1 MRKAKGAMV
10 HFIGIGGA
18 GMAPIA
24 EILLERGIPVSGSD
38 LGSNDCTRR
47 LAEKGATILT
57 GHATSNIAEGVG
69 KVVVSSAIRQS
80 NPEWIAAVTRGIPV
94 VHRGDML
101 ASLVN
106 PSYGIAVTGSHG
118 KTTTTSM
125 VASLLVSAGL
135 DPTCVVGGR
144 VSSFPGCALV
154 GRSRYFVT
162 EADESDGSFMKLAP
176 RLRIVTNIDREH
188 MDFYGTF
195 DNLIQAF
202 STYLDAG
209 EEGGI
214 GILCVDD
221 PGVAALLERINTVPL
236 TYGLCSS
243 ARVRAENI
251 VHEGIGSSFDVRVD
265 GALWGRFSLQV
276 PGMHNILNALAAICA
291 GICLEISPDLMR
303 QSLSRFESVGR
314 RFTLLGEK
322 DGVVVVDDYGHH
334 PTEIRATLAAARLAY
349 PSRRIVA
356 VFQPH
361 RFTRVRDLQNAFI
374 ESFSDADK
382 ILVTEI
388 YSAGEDPIPGIGSEG
403 LYKKMRDRWNDR
415 VDYEPR
421 RDRWVE
427 RLNGM
432 LKPGDLLLTLG
443 AGDITRLGK
452 DYLLWQPRSVSA
464 RASESVSA

>member
-38 LGSNDCTRR
+38 QGANECTRR
-47 LAEKGATILT
+47 LAEKGATIFS
-57 GHATSNIAEGVG
+57 GHSADHLSADVG
-69 KVVVSSAIRQS
+69 KVVVSSAIRHS
-80 NPEWIAAVTRGIPV
+80 NPEWIAAVTRGIPI
-94 VHRGDML
+94 VHRGEML

-209 EEGGI
+209 DEGGI
-214 GILCVDD
+214 GILCIDD
-221 PGVAALLERINTVPL
+221 PGVAALIERISTIPL
-236 TYGLCSS
+236 TYGLSS
-243 ARVRAENI
+243 AARVRAENI
-251 VHEGIGSSFDVRVD
+251 VHEGVGSSFDVRVD
-265 GALWGRFSLQV
+265 GACWGRFSLHV

-303 QSLSRFESVGR
+303 QALSRFESVGR
-314 RFTLLGEK
+314 RFTLLGER
-322 DGVVVVDDYGHH
+322 DGVIVVDDYGHH

-349 PSRRIVA
+349 PGRRIVA

-403 LYKKMRDRWNDR
+403 LYRKMRDRWDDR

-464 RASESVSA
+464 HASDAVSA

>member
-221 PGVAALLERINTVPL
+221 PGVAALLEQINTVPL

>member
-1 MRKAKGAMV
+1 MGKAKGSMV

-24 EILLERGIPVSGSD
+24 EILLERGVPVSGSD
-38 LGSNDCTRR
+38 QGANDCTRR

-57 GHATSNIAEGVG
+57 GHSAAHLSDRVG
-69 KVVVSSAIRQS
+69 KVVVSSAIRHN

-94 VHRGDML
+94 ITRGEML

-106 PSYGIAVTGSHG
+106 PVFGIAVTGSHG

-125 VASLLVSAGL
+125 IASLLVAAGL

-154 GRSRYFVT
+154 GRSQYFVT
-162 EADESDGSFMKLAP
+162 EADESDGSFMKLEP

-195 DNLIQAF
+195 DNLLQAF

-209 EEGGI
+209 ETGGI
-214 GILCVDD
+214 GILCIDD
-221 PGVAALLERINTVPL
+221 PGVASLVDRISTIPL
-236 TYGLCSS
+236 TYGLSPD

-265 GALWGRFSLQV
+265 GFLWGRFFLQV
-276 PGMHNILNALAAICA
+276 PGLHNILNALAAICA
-291 GICLEISPDLMR
+291 GICLEISPETMR
-303 QSLSRFESVGR
+303 GALSRFESVGR
-314 RFTLLGEK
+314 RFTLLGER
-322 DGVVVVDDYGHH
+322 DGIVVVDDYGHH

-349 PSRRIVA
+349 PGRRIVA

-374 ESFSDADK
+374 ESFGDADK

-403 LYKKMRDRWNDR
+403 LYKKMRDRWDDR

-432 LKPGDLLLTLG
+432 LKSGDLLLTLG

-452 DYLLWQPRSVSA
+452 DFLLWQPRSVSA
-464 RASESVSA
+464 RASDAVSA